1 LFDIKSKEIDFD
13 PGEKMS
19 RKNGMS
25 LIRNLIAIVWLCLL
39 SMFGAFAQSVPF
51 QKDAKV
57 PAAIL
62 SDDEASQVLV
72 LGTVHLRT
80 YGENFNHD
88 VLDGLLDVLENFKP
102 DLIGIES
109 LAPIVVRDLVNSG
122 EANSEIIKEFG
133 KRTADYGNRLRA
145 FLRMSWFEAKS
156 QAEKLLQETER
167 NKKNEELDQVRKE
180 LILRFLAANDI
191 YSALLQWSYLPE
203 TQRANIEELDE
214 DILDYFS
221 KHIRSANENISIGMA
236 LASRLNHQRIY
247 AINDHRDKEDFVKV
261 ADKLSNEFENNDY
274 LKSQPWMALYEELKG
289 IQNKAYASG
298 DLLPLYVYLNSE
310 EYVRR
315 DIESQWQILFKAKL
329 SSGLAQTRV
338 AYWDVRNMGI
348 VANIR
353 RAMALHP
360 AQKMLAVIGASHKGF
375 LDALLA
381 ECMDVKIVQLADYV
395 PTVND

>member
-1 LFDIKSKEIDFD
+1 
-13 PGEKMS
+13 
-19 RKNGMS
+19 
-25 LIRNLIAIVWLCLL
+25 
-39 SMFGAFAQSVPF
+39 
-51 QKDAKV
+51 
-57 PAAIL
+57 
-62 SDDEASQVLV
+62 
-72 LGTVHLRT
+72 
-80 YGENFNHD
+80 
-88 VLDGLLDVLENFKP
+88 
-102 DLIGIES
+102 
-109 LAPIVVRDLVNSG
+109 
-122 EANSEIIKEFG
+122 
-133 KRTADYGNRLRA
+133 
-145 FLRMSWFEAKS
+145 
-156 QAEKLLQETER
+156 
-167 NKKNEELDQVRKE
+167 
-180 LILRFLAANDI
+180 
-191 YSALLQWSYLPE
+191 
-203 TQRANIEELDE
+203 
-214 DILDYFS
+214 
-221 KHIRSANENISIGMA
+221 
-236 LASRLNHQRIY
+236 
-247 AINDHRDKEDFVKV
+247 
-261 ADKLSNEFENNDY
+261 
-274 LKSQPWMALYEELKG
+274 MALYEELKG